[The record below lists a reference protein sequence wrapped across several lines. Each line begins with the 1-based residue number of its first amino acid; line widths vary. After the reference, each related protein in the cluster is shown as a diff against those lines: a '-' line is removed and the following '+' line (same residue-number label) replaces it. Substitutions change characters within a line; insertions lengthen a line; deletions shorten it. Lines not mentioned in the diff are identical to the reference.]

1 MLIERFYDER
11 LAQASYLV
19 GCQARGEAIV
29 IDPARD
35 VRPYLEKAAAHGLT
49 IVAVTETHIHADY
62 LSGTRQLAEESG
74 AIMLLS
80 DEGPA
85 GWKYAFARPQD
96 RLLKHGDRIHI
107 GNLIL
112 EVLHT
117 PGHTPEHLSFLLTD
131 TPASPEPVGLFSG
144 DFLFVG
150 DVGRPDLLERA
161 AGYRDTMRA
170 GAATLF
176 RSLQQLKALP
186 GHLQIWPAH
195 GSGSACGKALG
206 AVAQSV
212 LAYERTSNW
221 ALKIESEDA
230 FIEAILEGQPEPPRY
245 FAQMKYLNKFGPP
258 LLTSTHLPRL
268 KASRLDDLLE
278 QKQWVV
284 DTRGEAAYALGHAP
298 GSLFLPNGNAFVNW
312 AGWILPYDQPI
323 YLISDRPG
331 YFLKALQSIGLDRVE
346 GYFPPEDVLT
356 LAQPSQRLEATEYA
370 SADCALIDVR
380 SQKEWEAGHMPGAEH
395 RFLGNLLAELESLP
409 AQPTFYCGSG
419 LRSLIASSLAERA
432 GKSPRDVRGGFA
444 ALQKVLQPV

>member
-1 MLIERFYDER
+1 
-11 LAQASYLV
+11 
-19 GCQARGEAIV
+19 
-29 IDPARD
+29 
-35 VRPYLEKAAAHGLT
+35 
-49 IVAVTETHIHADY
+49 
-62 LSGTRQLAEESG
+62 
-74 AIMLLS
+74 
-80 DEGPA
+80 
-85 GWKYAFARPQD
+85 
-96 RLLKHGDRIHI
+96 
-107 GNLIL
+107 
-112 EVLHT
+112 
-117 PGHTPEHLSFLLTD
+117 
-131 TPASPEPVGLFSG
+131 
-144 DFLFVG
+144 
-150 DVGRPDLLERA
+150 
-161 AGYRDTMRA
+161 
-170 GAATLF
+170 
-176 RSLQQLKALP
+176 
-186 GHLQIWPAH
+186 
-195 GSGSACGKALG
+195 
-206 AVAQSV
+206 VAQSV

-380 SQKEWEAGHMPGAEH
+380 SQKEWDAGHMPGAEH

>member
-1 MLIERFYDER
+1 MLLERFYDER

-19 GCQARGEAIV
+19 GCQASGEAIV

-35 VRPYLEKAAAHGLT
+35 VRPYLEKAAAHGLS

-62 LSGTRQLAEESG
+62 LSGTRQLAEERG

-85 GWKYAFARPQD
+85 EWKYAFVRPQD
-96 RLLKHGDRIHI
+96 RLLKHADQIRI
-107 GNLIL
+107 GNLVL

-131 TPASPEPVGLFSG
+131 GPASPEPVGLFSG

-221 ALKIESEDA
+221 ALKIESEEA
-230 FIEAILEGQPEPPRY
+230 FVDAILEGQPEPPRY
-245 FAQMKYLNKFGPP
+245 FAQMKHLNKVGPP
-258 LLTSTHLPRL
+258 LLGSIKLPRL
-268 KASRLDDLLE
+268 KSSQLVELLE
-278 QKQWVV
+278 AKQWVV
-284 DTRGEAAYALGHAP
+284 DTRGEEAYSLGHAL
-298 GSLFLPNGNAFVNW
+298 GSLFLPSGNAFVNW
-312 AGWILPYDQPI
+312 AGWFLPYDQPI

-346 GYFPPEDVLT
+346 GYFTPEDVLA
-356 LAQPSQRLEATEYA
+356 LAQPSQRLEATDCA
-370 SADCALIDVR
+370 SANGVWIDVR
-380 SQKEWEAGHMPGAEH
+380 SQKEWDAGHMPGAEH
-395 RFLGNLLAELESLP
+395 RFLGNLPEQLDQLP
-409 AQPTFYCGSG
+409 DQPTFYCGSG

-432 GKSPRDVRGGFA
+432 GKSPRDVRGGYA